1 MHQSMK
7 LRTNKFVFNFLTE
20 NKQNWNE
27 IRQNP
32 QIFGF
37 IFFQSNNDFF
47 LDLLSEKSH
56 LNYFNY
62 KLILTITIYFE
73 NDLMNYK

>member
-1 MHQSMK
+1 MHQSIK

-47 LDLLSEKSH
+47 
-56 LNYFNY
+56 
-62 KLILTITIYFE
+62 
-73 NDLMNYK
+73 

>member
-47 LDLLSEKSH
+47 FRFVIRKVA
-56 LNYFNY
+56 F
-62 KLILTITIYFE
+62 KLF
-73 NDLMNYK
+73 